1 MLRPAPPGG
10 FADAYD
16 IRPLWGRGDLGQGE
30 TIVFFEADGYSS
42 ADLAAYAA
50 RFGLPPFADPL
61 PHIGPLNL
69 KPAGESDMDIE
80 AAHGIAP
87 AANLVYVN
95 LTAFGGK
102 NASAASQ
109 FQQAFSTVAQDY
121 PGAIWSV
128 SLGQCEDIFSPT
140 DVAAVNNAVKLAE
153 QGGTSAFVSSGDCS
167 RSSPGHPVVPTGS
180 RSASSSCC
188 SWAWRWQD

>member
-1 MLRPAPPGG
+1 
-10 FADAYD
+10 
-16 IRPLWGRGDLGQGE
+16 
-30 TIVFFEADGYSS
+30 FEVDGYAP

-50 RFGLPPFADPL
+50 RFGLAPFADPL

-69 KPAGESDMDIE
+69 KPAGESTMDLE

-102 NASAASQ
+102 NASAATQS
-109 FQQAFSTVAQDY
+109 QQAFSTLARDY

-128 SLGQCEDIFSPT
+128 SLGQCENIFSST
-140 DVAAVNNAVKLAE
+140 DLAAVNNAVKLAE
-153 QGGTSAFVSSGDCS
+153 QAGT
-167 RSSPGHPVVPTGS
+167 
-180 RSASSSCC
+180 
-188 SWAWRWQD
+188 

>member
-1 MLRPAPPGG
+1 
-10 FADAYD
+10 
-16 IRPLWGRGDLGQGE
+16 
-30 TIVFFEADGYSS
+30 
-42 ADLAAYAA
+42 
-50 RFGLPPFADPL
+50 
-61 PHIGPLNL
+61 
-69 KPAGESDMDIE
+69 MDIE

-153 QGGTSAFVSSGDCS
+153 P
-167 RSSPGHPVVPTGS
+167 RRPSSPAATRAGS
-180 RSASSSCC
+180 NAWASTSRTPRSLRPASRFP
-188 SWAWRWQD
+188 ATFRR